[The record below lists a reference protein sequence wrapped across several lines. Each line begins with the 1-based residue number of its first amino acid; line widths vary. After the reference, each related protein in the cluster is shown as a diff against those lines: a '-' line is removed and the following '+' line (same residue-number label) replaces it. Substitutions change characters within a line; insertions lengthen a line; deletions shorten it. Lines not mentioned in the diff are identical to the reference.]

1 MENSEVFSSL
11 LALLLIVWIF
21 NWIFADD
28 DGGRSGGGQR
38 PGGPSGPSGGNRGS
52 GGGMPS
58 PSSFSGGGSKPA
70 AMDMSELGGKPS
82 FGGRESSARPEPKK
96 PQSEPG
102 ELPGF
107 LMIPLGIMGAL
118 FRWVTKPRGKKAPVT
133 PKAPDKAWVSKEA
146 TERPRV
152 GERPP
157 PPRPTRPAVVSE
169 DKEGEE

>member
-11 LALLLIVWIF
+11 LALLLVVWIV

-28 DGGRSGGGQR
+28 DGGRGGGGQR

-58 PSSFSGGGSKPA
+58 PSSFGGGGGSKPA
-70 AMDMSELGGKPS
+70 AMDMSDLGGKPS
-82 FGGRESSARPEPKK
+82 FGGKDSGARPEPKK
-96 PQSEPG
+96 PQEPG

-107 LMIPLGIMGAL
+107 LMYPLGIVGAL
-118 FRWVTKPRGKKAPVT
+118 FRWVTKPRGKKVPAI

-157 PPRPTRPAVVSE
+157 PPRPTRPMVV
-169 DKEGEE
+169 KEEEE

>member
-21 NWIFADD
+21 NWIFAED
-28 DGGRSGGGQR
+28 DGGRGGGGPR

-58 PSSFSGGGSKPA
+58 PGSFGSGGSKPA
-70 AMDMSELGGKPS
+70 AMDMSDLGGKPS
-82 FGGRESSARPEPKK
+82 FGGKDSGGRPEQKK
-96 PQSEPG
+96 PPSDPG

-107 LMIPLGIMGAL
+107 LMYPLGIVGAI
-118 FRWVTKPRGKKAPVT
+118 FRWVTKPRAKKAQSA
-133 PKAPDKAWVSKEA
+133 PKAPNKAWVSNEA
-146 TERPRV
+146 AERPRV

-157 PPRPTRPAVVSE
+157 PPRPTRPTVV
-169 DKEGEE
+169 KEEEE